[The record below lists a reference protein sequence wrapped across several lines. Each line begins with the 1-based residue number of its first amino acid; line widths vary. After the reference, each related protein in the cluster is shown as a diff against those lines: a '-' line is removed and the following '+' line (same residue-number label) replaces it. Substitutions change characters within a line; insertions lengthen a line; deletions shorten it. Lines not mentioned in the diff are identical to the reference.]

1 MKLYPIQHN
10 LCTHVHILYMHIFTY
25 ILNTQYITTLI
36 LIWQSDSGFPSLVT
50 QKQNEIWSVHI
61 CVEWSERAANWY

>member
-25 ILNTQYITTLI
+25 ILNTHNISRPQFLFGSQI
-36 LIWQSDSGFPSLVT
+36 LVFRHW
-50 QKQNEIWSVHI
+50 
-61 CVEWSERAANWY
+61 